1 VPVRRA
7 AAEPASDGPGAAAID
22 RRVDRIDG
30 GPELHRYR
38 PRAPHRFR
46 GNGPLRAVTSHRL
59 ADPDHFHLVT
69 YGLTELTEKQSDD
82 LGRSGWGFELSLRVA
97 AGPPTTPDDD
107 PSWAVDL
114 LTNLAAYVW
123 TSGHGFAAGD
133 HVDLRGPIRIGAE
146 TDLTAAV
153 LVVDPALGRMRGP
166 FGRLSF
172 LQLVAL
178 TADELE
184 VCRTVGTDALTGVL
198 AERDPLLITRLDR
211 GSVLADPAVAARLRL
226 KEGSPLT
233 ELGVATLSVRRGPTG
248 TVVQLGAGAS
258 AALGSALPRALS
270 NPGATFALVGDDT
283 SVVFS
288 VADQARWQLGPGRLV
303 LDVPPG
309 EVEGLAGLF
318 DGRTGWG
325 HRPAW
330 RGLRWHVVP

>member
-1 VPVRRA
+1 MRRG
-7 AAEPASDGPGAAAID
+7 AAEPASEGPGAAAID

-30 GPELHRYR
+30 GPEVHRYR

-46 GNGPLRAVTSHRL
+46 GAGPLRAVTSHRL

-69 YGLTELTEKQSDD
+69 YGLTELAEKQSDN
-82 LGRSGWGFELSLRVA
+82 LGRSGWGFELTLRVA
-97 AGPPTTPDDD
+97 AGPPTTPGDD

-133 HVDLRGPIRIGAE
+133 HIDLRGPIRLGHDSA
-146 TDLTAAV
+146 LTAAA
-153 LVVDPALGRMRGP
+153 LVVDPTLGRMRGP

-184 VCRTVGTDALTGVL
+184 VCRTAGTDAVVAVL
-198 AERDPLLITRLDR
+198 AERDPLLVTRLDR
-211 GSVLADPAVAARLRL
+211 ESVLDDPAVSARLRMG
-226 KEGSPLT
+226 EASPLT

-258 AALGSALPRALS
+258 AALGPALPRALTE
-270 NPGATFALVGDDT
+270 PGAGFSLVGDDV
-283 SVVFS
+283 SVVFT
-288 VADQARWQLGPGRLV
+288 VTDEARWEWGPGRLV
-303 LDVPPG
+303 LDVPLD
-309 EVEGLAGLF
+309 EVEGLAGMF

-325 HRPAW
+325 RRPAW
-330 RGLRWHVVP
+330 PGLRWHVVP